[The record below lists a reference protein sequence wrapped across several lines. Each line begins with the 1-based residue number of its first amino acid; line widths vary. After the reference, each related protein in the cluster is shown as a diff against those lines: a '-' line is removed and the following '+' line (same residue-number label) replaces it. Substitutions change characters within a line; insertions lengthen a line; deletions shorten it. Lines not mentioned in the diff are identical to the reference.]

1 MRVLWFAV
9 TASVIA
15 AASPALAQG
24 FSYGGWGGGHMG
36 GGWSMFFGPLWT
48 TLLLALAVAL
58 IVGIARRVRG
68 EDGGRAGLSAL
79 RILEE
84 RFARGEINK
93 QEFEER
99 RATLSQ

>member
-1 MRVLWFAV
+1 MRVLRSAV
-9 TASVIA
+9 TASVVA

-24 FSYGGWGGGHMG
+24 FPYGGHMWG

-48 TLLLALAVAL
+48 TLLLALAVVL
-58 IVGIARRVRG
+58 IVGVARRY
-68 EDGGRAGLSAL
+68 GREERAQPGRSAL